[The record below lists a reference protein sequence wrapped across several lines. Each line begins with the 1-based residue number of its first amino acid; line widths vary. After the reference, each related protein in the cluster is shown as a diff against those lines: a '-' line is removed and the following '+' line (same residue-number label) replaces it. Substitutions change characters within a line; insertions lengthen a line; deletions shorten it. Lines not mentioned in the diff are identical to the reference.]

1 MQVVSA
7 PKAIKVLAPA
17 CTALL
22 NLSSYVPAQVRIV
35 HLRGP
40 MPPGTTHVL
49 SFTGLSNCFLVGRHP
64 SFLTLQVEMCSLSL
78 KLLLHL
84 NSKYTGLNGY
94 STTIKGSQQQ
104 PGHGGHRSP
113 GARAGPSDSPLVQ
126 ELLYATSGCLHNLS
140 RNPHNAQTLYEVEL
154 RVKTR
159 RAAADLLLAG
169 DPAALAAAAA
179 PAPVSVLTAS
189 RGGGTVPLTGRSA
202 AGGQAGNHIKGL
214 APVPVPSLELTVT
227 QYEVRRR
234 RRGSQMQGL

>member
-1 MQVVSA
+1 
-7 PKAIKVLAPA
+7 
-17 CTALL
+17 
-22 NLSSYVPAQVRIV
+22 
-35 HLRGP
+35 
-40 MPPGTTHVL
+40 
-49 SFTGLSNCFLVGRHP
+49 
-64 SFLTLQVEMCSLSL
+64 MCSLSL

-94 STTIKGSQQQ
+94 STTIKGGQQL
-104 PGHGGHRSP
+104 PEHGGRGP
-113 GARAGPSDSPLVQ
+113 QGAGPSDSPLVQ

-202 AGGQAGNHIKGL
+202 EGGQVGNHIKGL